1 MLCLLEL
8 VSTTQSIFSCSGSP
22 SFSDIYY
29 GKFWEVPGLRK
40 VYSSIT
46 LKPFTFGSQ
55 ILELHS
61 LLLSFRS
68 SSRVPF
74 LVWCLHMLPLRAV
87 KECCSHTCSSTDIWM
102 YTVLL
107 PCAGPQ
113 PAALRLVFVHQSR
126 TSYLSLHSNC
136 LSAKVTSQHWHKQGL
151 YEQGPICISG
161 YWGRWLLGWWGWAD
175 G

>member
-1 MLCLLEL
+1 MLRLPFFVRQLLWQILKSARTEE
-8 VSTTQSIFSCSGSP
+8 SN
-22 SFSDIYY
+22 
-29 GKFWEVPGLRK
+29 
-40 VYSSIT
+40 SSIT
-46 LKPFTFGSQ
+46 VEPFTFGSQ

-61 LLLSFRS
+61 LLLSIRS
-68 SSRVPF
+68 SSRIPL

-87 KECCSHTCSSTDIWM
+87 KERCSHTCSSADVWM
-102 YTVLL
+102 CTVLL
-107 PCAGPQ
+107 PCAGPR
-113 PAALRLVFVHQSR
+113 AAAPRLVFVHQSQ

-161 YWGRWLLGWWGWAD
+161 HWGSWLVAD